1 MKFKFCIGILLGL
14 IFSNTFAASYDVK
27 MLNKEGKELMIFTPS
42 VLKIKVGDT
51 VKFLPSTRGHHPR
64 SVFIPDG
71 AKSWE
76 MKGNKEIEVT
86 FDKEGVYIYDCKN
99 HYVMGMVGVI
109 QVGNKTNLDQAI
121 EFSKKYKKKTSMNKE
136 RLIEYLRE
144 LK

>member
-1 MKFKFCIGILLGL
+1 MKLNLFKILIMCLL
-14 IFSNTFAASYDVK
+14 FSKTFAATYEVK
-27 MLNKEGKELMIFTPS
+27 MLNKEGKELMIFNPS
-42 VLKIKVGDT
+42 VLKINVGDT

-64 SVFIPDG
+64 SIFIPKD

-86 FDKEGVYIYDCKN
+86 FNKEGIYIYDCKN

-109 QVGNKTNLDQAI
+109 QVGKVMNLDHAI
-121 EFSKKYKKKTSMNKE
+121 EFSNKYKKKVSMNKE
-136 RLIEYLRE
+136 RLSEYLRE